1 MTACLGTTP
10 PSTSPCT
17 PAGPVDACQIPGC
30 EIDPANAQHGIC
42 VAGHMSQPDSSTPPG
57 CSAEADKPD
66 NDLGT
71 NTVGQGRHGEPAHRR
86 TSCTNDQCNQGCSPT
101 PSLCTPPPAS
111 TSCTPTGPV
120 DPCQIPGCEIDPA
133 NAQHGICVAG
143 HLSQPDSSTPPGC
156 SAEADKPDNDL
167 CTHPGCLAG
176 HCEPAHTRE
185 NCPTDQCNQG
195 CNPTTGMCTPV
206 PPSTTCTP
214 DVTAG
219 PCQMPGC
226 DIDPAN
232 AKHGICVASHMNKP
246 DSTTCGPDTTPG
258 DACVPGC
265 EAGQCV
271 QTHVC
276 VQLGCRVTGGGT
288 VDACGPG
295 DSGCDPSTPGS
306 CAPNTCDSPALNATH
321 GGQVGA
327 PIGVATPFTQDSA
340 CIAGEWSHVR
350 HIRPRLFGNFQA
362 RSFDSLECA
371 CLPCPEN
378 PDAPGVVGA
387 LCNPDDRICGPEP
400 RRAPANKICFS
411 GPGDYALTNGKRD
424 RRSVVFRVDVE
435 DRSEPGGT
443 NGPPPPDRYRMR
455 IWFVDP
461 ASSEGMTL
469 RQAVACANPTTE
481 DISAPPPNIDD
492 GGDLIR
498 GNQQIHPP
506 LKKTCTP

>member
-1 MTACLGTTP
+1 
-10 PSTSPCT
+10 
-17 PAGPVDACQIPGC
+17 
-30 EIDPANAQHGIC
+30 
-42 VAGHMSQPDSSTPPG
+42 
-57 CSAEADKPD
+57 
-66 NDLGT
+66 
-71 NTVGQGRHGEPAHRR
+71 
-86 TSCTNDQCNQGCSPT
+86 
-101 PSLCTPPPAS
+101 
-111 TSCTPTGPV
+111 V

-226 DIDPAN
+226 EIDPAN
-232 AKHGICVASHMNKP
+232 AKHGICVATHMNKP

-258 DACVPGC
+258 DACTPGC

-306 CAPNTCDSPALNATH
+306 CAPDTCASPALNATH

-327 PIGVATPFTQDSA
+327 PIGVATPFTPDSA
-340 CIAGEWSHVR
+340 CIAGEWTHVR
-350 HIRPRLFGNFQA
+350 HIRPRLFGNFHA

-461 ASSEGMTL
+461 ASSEGLTL